1 MNRLEKLIQNLCPN
15 GVKYIEINDLINSK
29 IIKIISPSIK
39 IKKNDFFSQGCI
51 PIISQEQEYI
61 SGYTNVSDE
70 KIVKDEYVCFGD
82 HSEHIKYVDFKFVQG
97 ADGLKIISVVQKSI
111 VNPKY
116 LYYSTCNYYIRYNNY
131 ERHFK
136 YFRQMKIPIPP
147 LPVQEEIVRILDNF
161 TKLTAELTTELTTE
175 LTARRKQYEY
185 YRNILLNC
193 DKSTPVYE
201 LSDIAQY
208 SKSRIDAKE
217 VDENSYIGVD
227 NLLQNKKGKTTS
239 LYIPSE
245 GRLIKYNPGDILI
258 GNIRPYLR
266 KIWFSDI
273 EGGTNGD
280 VLTIQ
285 VSSEKVLPRYLF
297 FQLSSESF
305 FSYDI
310 KYSKG
315 AKMPRGN
322 KEAIMRY
329 KISVPPLEEQQCI
342 VDILDRFDKLCN
354 DISEGLPAEIEARQ
368 KQYEYYRDKLLTFKP
383 LEEVK

>member
-1 MNRLEKLIQNLCPN
+1 MNKLEKLIHNFCPD
-15 GVKYIEINDLINSK
+15 GVEFCTFKEVMKYEQPTKYIVKNTDYNDSFETPVLTAGQTFIL
-29 IIKIISPSIK
+29 
-39 IKKNDFFSQGCI
+39 
-51 PIISQEQEYI
+51 
-61 SGYTNVSDE
+61 GYTNE
-70 KIVKDEYVCFGD
+70 KNGIYNASKHSPVIIFDDFTGAFKWIDFPFKVKSSAIKILTVNESYTYTTLRYVYHVMGKIAF
-82 HSEHIKYVDFKFVQG
+82 SSNEHKRLWIGIYSSFK
-97 ADGLKIISVVQKSI
+97 L
-111 VNPKY
+111 P
-116 LYYSTCNYYIRYNNY
+116 L
-131 ERHFK
+131 
-136 YFRQMKIPIPP
+136 PP
-147 LPVQEEIVRILDNF
+147 YPVQEEIVRILDNF
-161 TKLTAELTTELTTE
+161 TELITELTAE

-239 LYIPSE
+239 LYVPSE

-329 KISVPPLEEQQCI
+329 KISVPPLEEQQRI